1 MNNPERSPNTP
12 SHNITHQLATE
23 QATAEKEQK

>member
-1 MNNPERSPNTP
+1 MIDPERHTP

-23 QATAEKEQK
+23 QANAEKEQK